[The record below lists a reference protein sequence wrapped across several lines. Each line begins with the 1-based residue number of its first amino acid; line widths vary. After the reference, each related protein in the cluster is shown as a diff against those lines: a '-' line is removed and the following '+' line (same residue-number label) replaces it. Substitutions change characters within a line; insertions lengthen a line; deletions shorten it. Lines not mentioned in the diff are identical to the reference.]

1 LSNLYGLLFLLGVA
15 VCYTTSEPKVVRNYL
30 VCLAIADVGHIYYV
44 YKALGWDAFADVGSW
59 NVLTWGNVGITG
71 FLFLNRVAYFLG
83 IFGKEVVRREVK
95 RD

>member
-1 LSNLYGLLFLLGVA
+1 M
-15 VCYTTSEPKVVRNYL
+15 RNYL
-30 VCLAIADVGHIYYV
+30 VCLAIAYVGHIYYV
-44 YKALGWDAFADVGSW
+44 YKALGWEAFVDVGAW

-83 IFGKEVVRREVK
+83 FFGKPVVRGQVK